1 MDTDIGDNR
10 AMQPRPESGRRRRDA
25 GQPLGGAQSV
35 RRAIAVLRILAAGRD
50 AGLPLPDVVK
60 ATGLSRSTVHRLI
73 HVLIEEGIVEK
84 RHKTKRY
91 AIGHQVLELA
101 LARPSRSSLVVAA
114 EPYLSDIAQDI
125 GDTTFLTVRTG
136 VDALCV
142 MRVIGTYPVQVFSIE
157 VGARRPLGV
166 STAGVAMLA
175 GLPPSEA
182 HEIIINNANRFD
194 AYRTNPTSVLEQVA
208 AARRTGYS
216 VHHSGIVPGTK
227 AISVAIRTPDGQPCA
242 AITIVAIRVR
252 LRPQR
257 EAEVG
262 EILKSAALAIGKLLH
277 K

>member
-114 EPYLSDIAQDI
+114 EPYLF
-125 GDTTFLTVRTG
+125 G
-136 VDALCV
+136 
-142 MRVIGTYPVQVFSIE
+142 
-157 VGARRPLGV
+157 
-166 STAGVAMLA
+166 
-175 GLPPSEA
+175 
-182 HEIIINNANRFD
+182 
-194 AYRTNPTSVLEQVA
+194 YRS
-208 AARRTGYS
+208 GY
-216 VHHSGIVPGTK
+216 
-227 AISVAIRTPDGQPCA
+227 R
-242 AITIVAIRVR
+242 
-252 LRPQR
+252 
-257 EAEVG
+257 
-262 EILKSAALAIGKLLH
+262 
-277 K
+277 